1 MIGYMCFNVREYVP
15 PPMPT
20 SARVTVESQN
30 FVKGSKGVGSVV
42 EIMSMINVRVMSKS
56 VATVGEVTLQHM
68 VEKGCGSATGESRE
82 S

>member
-1 MIGYMCFNVREYVP
+1 MSLLQCVAITASGTV
-15 PPMPT
+15 T
-20 SARVTVESQN
+20 SQH

-56 VATVGEVTLQHM
+56 VATVGEGTLQHI

>member
-42 EIMSMINVRVMSKS
+42 EIMSMINVGVR
-56 VATVGEVTLQHM
+56 
-68 VEKGCGSATGESRE
+68 
-82 S
+82 